1 MQEDKATQVD
11 GDVEFSVILPSEL
24 SMGRASAGVASH
36 ERSGPLDLVWSP
48 APVPAASSV
57 IRSELE

>member
-24 SMGRASAGVASH
+24 SIGRASSEIASH
-36 ERSGPLDLVWSP
+36 GRSGPLDLVCSP
-48 APVPAASSV
+48 APAPAESSV